1 MTWNKILGTVS
12 AQDTITL
19 NDKSAASYN
28 VNLPS
33 SFPFNKAQFTV
44 QALAMLSQL
53 NDFDAMMV
61 AKEIIQ
67 ISEQPNSPSAIRHS
81 LNPFRRIRRTKYPF
95 KNYHYLITYSIN
107 DSNITINDIIFDR
120 QLHGAK
126 DRHAVER
133 TMLYEVPRTGT
144 AKYDKAMKREKLD
157 ELQTAWSR
165 DPKPTTQVR
174 TEHAAVNGMQNELT
188 KATWLMGTHLDAAYQ
203 NDNIQAYTLFHNPT
217 DKFALDVVECAFD
230 RKKGNTSHNAQHL
243 AAVLAQNQQQGKKVK
258 WLVHSQGAII
268 FCSALQH
275 FRRQYSGQLTT
286 QQVAI
291 HGTGAELTLL
301 QSMAK
306 GVGIHVNSVRNNP
319 FDPVPNFGGK
329 VERSKSSFIRACRFL
344 NNVAGGD
351 VGASPHTLPFLGLK
365 TYAKQLEMLGYR
377 DKSAEV
383 LKFMRTLPKGDPR
396 L

>member
-1 MTWNKILGTVS
+1 MTWSKIS
-12 AQDTITL
+12 NNARAQDTITL
-19 NDKSAASYN
+19 DSKSAASYN
-28 VNLPS
+28 VNLPN

-61 AKEIIQ
+61 AKEIIE
-67 ISEQPNSPSAIRHS
+67 ISHHPNSPSSIKHS

-95 KNYHYLITYSIN
+95 RNYHYFVRYKAN
-107 DSNITINDIIFDR
+107 DNMVVIEDIIFDE

-126 DRHAVER
+126 DRHAAER
-133 TMLYEVPRTGT
+133 TMLYEVPRTNP
-144 AKYDKAMKREKLD
+144 ARYLKAEDEKGLTKI
-157 ELQTAWSR
+157 QNAWSPT
-165 DPKPTTQVR
+165 PKPTTQVR

-188 KATWLMGTHLDAAYQ
+188 KATWLMGTHLDTAYQ
-203 NDNIQAYTLFHNPT
+203 SDNIQAYTLFHNPT
-217 DKFALDVVECAFD
+217 DKFMLDVVECAFD

-268 FCSALQH
+268 FCSALQYYRH
-275 FRRQYSGQLTT
+275 NYIGDLST

-291 HGTGAELTLL
+291 HGTGSDLSLL
-301 QSMAK
+301 KNMAK
-306 GVGIHVNSVRNNP
+306 NLRIHVNSVRNNP
-319 FDPVPNFGGK
+319 FDPVPNFGGN

-344 NNVAGGD
+344 GNVKGGD
-351 VGASPHTLPFLGLK
+351 VGASPHTLPFLGLR

>member
-1 MTWNKILGTVS
+1 MTWNKIPSTVS

-19 NDKSAASYN
+19 NSKSAASYN

-61 AKEIIQ
+61 AKEIIE
-67 ISEQPNSPSAIRHS
+67 ISHHPNSPSSIKHS

-95 KNYHYLITYSIN
+95 RNYHYFVRYRV
-107 DSNITINDIIFDR
+107 DGSNIIIEDIIFDE

-126 DRHAVER
+126 DRHSTER
-133 TMLYEVPRTGT
+133 TMLYEVTRTSS
-144 AKYDKAMKREKLD
+144 AKYTGAVDDDGIE
-157 ELQTAWSR
+157 ELKGAWSPN
-165 DPKPTTQVR
+165 PKPTTQVR
-174 TEHAAVNGMQNELT
+174 TEHAAVNGMQNELR

-275 FRRQYSGQLTT
+275 FRRQYTGQLTS

-291 HGTGAELTLL
+291 HGTGAELALL

-306 GVGIHVNSVRNNP
+306 GVGIKVHSLRNNP

-329 VERSKSSFIRACRFL
+329 IERSRSSFIRALRFFR
-344 NNVAGGD
+344 NVTGGNI
-351 VGASPHTLPFLGLK
+351 GASPHTLPFLGLK

>member
-1 MTWNKILGTVS
+1 MTWSKISHSAS

-19 NDKSAASYN
+19 NSKSVADYN

-33 SFPFNKAQFTV
+33 GFPFRKVQFTI

-61 AKEIIQ
+61 AKEIIE
-67 ISEQPNSPSAIRHS
+67 ISQHPNSPSSIKHS

-95 KNYHYLITYSIN
+95 RNYHYLIEYLIKGQFLV
-107 DSNITINDIIFDR
+107 IHDILFDE

-126 DRHAVER
+126 DRHSTER
-133 TMLYEVPRTGT
+133 TMLYEVPRISS
-144 AKYDKAMKREKLD
+144 AKYQKAED
-157 ELQTAWSR
+157 EEGLRDIQNAWSR
-165 DPKPTTQVR
+165 DPKPTTQVN

-188 KATWLMGTHLDAAYQ
+188 KATWLMGTHLDTAYQ
-203 NDNIQAYTLFHNPT
+203 SDTIQAYTLFHNPT
-217 DKFALDVVECAFD
+217 DEFALDAIECAFD

-291 HGTGAELTLL
+291 HGTGAELALL

-306 GVGIHVNSVRNNP
+306 GVGIKVHSVRNNP
-319 FDPVPNFGGK
+319 FDPVPNIAGK
-329 VERSKSSFIRACRFL
+329 VEHSRSSFIRAWRFL
-344 NNVAGGD
+344 DNVKGGD
-351 VGASPHTLPFLGLK
+351 IGASPHTLPFLGLK
-365 TYAKQLEMLGYR
+365 TYAKQLELLGYR
-377 DKSAEV
+377 DKAAEV